1 MNREQRIIE
10 SWRVNAANW
19 IGIIDNNGI
28 ESRRLVTNQAIID
41 AVCKYRPLS
50 VWDIGCGEGWLARVL
65 GERGIEITGTDI
77 VHEFI
82 EAAGQKTEGDFF
94 VASYEDIAS
103 GTFAFSKK
111 FDAVVINF
119 ALIGKEST
127 EQLLASI
134 ARYLNAGGMLLI
146 QTLHPHNR
154 KLINDYQTGWK
165 EGSWDGLGDQFIMPY
180 HWFFRT
186 LEDWLNLLN
195 QSGFRKVGYAEVV
208 HPVSKNLLSVIFE
221 CQV

>member
-10 SWRVNAANW
+10 SWKVNAANW
-19 IGIIDNNGI
+19 IRIIDNNGI
-28 ESRRLVTNQAIID
+28 ESRRVVTNHAIID
-41 AVCKYRPLS
+41 AVCKHNLLS

-65 GERGIEITGTDI
+65 GERGIEVTGTDI
-77 VHEFI
+77 VQQFI
-82 EAAGQKTEGDFF
+82 EAAWQKVKGDFF

-103 GTFAFSKK
+103 GTLAFSKT

-134 ARYLNAGGMLLI
+134 PRYLNPGGMLFI

-180 HWFFRT
+180 HWYFRT
-186 LEDWLNLLN
+186 LEDWLKLLY

-208 HPVSKNLLSVIFE
+208 HPGSNNLVSIIFE
-221 CQV
+221 CRV